1 MGIVSELEE
10 LGAPRNVLDAGKEIE
25 ASIAAK
31 LRPNSSLV
39 AYVRQWVGRA
49 NSQDRWGK

>member
-25 ASIAAK
+25 ASMSAGM
-31 LRPNSSLV
+31 RPNSSLV
-39 AYVRQWVGRA
+39 AFIRQWVGRA

>member
-1 MGIVSELEE
+1 MGIVSELTE
-10 LGAPRNVLDAGKEIE
+10 LDAPRKVLDAGKQIE
-25 ASIAAK
+25 ASITSK